1 MRVVGY
7 IVGGLIILFG
17 LTPLLLGIGIVGY
30 VRDLEPLEIPLNG
43 FEAPPEAVAVVS
55 PEFSI
60 DAADIPSELQ
70 NARLILQLSP
80 AAGSGPLFIGLA
92 PAKNLQRYL
101 RNAPIATLEPVDEAL
116 PIDQGSGD
124 GTSGGSAAGPDP
136 QVVLQGVQDGVDVD
150 LVLQPG
156 GRRKVPAPA
165 TRQFWTKTVE
175 IAEDGRIEVS
185 LADLQGEA
193 VRVVVMRQDGRPG
206 IATDASVRFK
216 LPIVMTAGWVLL
228 VVGLVSVG
236 IGALIIVL
244 IAVRDKPKPGG
255 PAPATATP
263 AAAPPPPATGEPA
276 PAVDTDPPASPPASG
291 P

>member
-1 MRVVGY
+1 MRIVGY

-43 FEAPPEAVAVVS
+43 FQAPPEAVAVVS

-70 NARLILQLSP
+70 NARLILQVSP
-80 AAGSGPLFIGLA
+80 AEGSGPLFIGLA
-92 PAKNLQRYL
+92 PAKDLQRYL
-101 RNAPIATLEPVDEAL
+101 RNAPIATLEPVDETL
-116 PIDQGSGD
+116 PIDQGSGN
-124 GTSGGSAAGPDP
+124 GASSGSEAGPDP
-136 QVVLQGVQDGVDVD
+136 QVVLRGVQDGVDVD
-150 LVLQPG
+150 LVLEPG
-156 GRRKVPAPA
+156 GRKKVPAPA
-165 TRQFWTKTVE
+165 TRAFWTKTVE

-185 LADLQGEA
+185 PADLQGEA

-206 IATDASVRFK
+206 IATDASIRFK
-216 LPIVMTAGWVLL
+216 LPIVMTAGWILL

-236 IGALIIVL
+236 IGALIVVL
-244 IAVRDKPKPGG
+244 IAVRDTPKPGG
-255 PAPATATP
+255 PAPAAAAR
-263 AAAPPPPATGEPA
+263 AAAPPPPAGGRP
-276 PAVDTDPPASPPASG
+276 PAVDTDPPAPPPASA

>member
-1 MRVVGY
+1 VRIVGY

-43 FEAPPEAVAVVS
+43 FQAPPEAVAVVS

-60 DAADIPSELQ
+60 DAADIPSELR
-70 NARLILQLSP
+70 NARLILQVEP
-80 AAGSGPLFIGLA
+80 AADSGPLFIGLA
-92 PAKNLQRYL
+92 PAKDLQRYL

-124 GTSGGSAAGPDP
+124 GASSGSEAGPDP
-136 QVVLQGVQDGVDVD
+136 QVVLRGVQDGVDVD
-150 LVLQPG
+150 LVLEPG
-156 GRRKVPAPA
+156 GRKKVPAPA
-165 TRQFWTKTVE
+165 TRRFWTKTVE
-175 IAEDGRIEVS
+175 VDADGRIEVS

-193 VRVVVMRQDGRPG
+193 VRVVVLRQDGRPG
-206 IATDASVRFK
+206 IAADASIRFK
-216 LPIVMTAGWVLL
+216 LPIVMTAGWALL

-236 IGALIIVL
+236 IGALMIVL
-244 IAVRDKPKPGG
+244 IAVRDRPKPGG
-255 PAPATATP
+255 PAPGAPAPTAGG
-263 AAAPPPPATGEPA
+263 PPPPAGPA
-276 PAVDTDPPASPPASG
+276 PAVDTGPPSG

>member
-1 MRVVGY
+1 MRIVGY

-30 VRDLEPLEIPLNG
+30 VRDLEPLEIPLKG

-70 NARLILQLSP
+70 NARLILQVTP

-92 PAKNLQRYL
+92 PAVDLQRYL

-116 PIDQGSGD
+116 PGGDAGASG
-124 GTSGGSAAGPDP
+124 TGGAETGPDP
-136 QVVLQGVQDGVDVD
+136 QVVLEGVQDGIDVD
-150 LVLQPG
+150 LVLEPG
-156 GRRKVPAPA
+156 GRKKVAPPA
-165 TRQFWTKTVE
+165 TRQFWTRTVE
-175 IAEDGRIEVS
+175 IEQDGRIEVS

-206 IATDASVRFK
+206 IATDAALRFK
-216 LPIVMTAGWVLL
+216 VPIVMTAGWVLL
-228 VVGLVSVG
+228 VIGLISVG

-244 IAVRDKPKPGG
+244 IAVRDTSGSGG
-255 PAPATATP
+255 PAAGAPAP
-263 AAAPPPPATGEPA
+263 AAGGPPPPAGPA
-276 PAVDTDPPASPPASG
+276 PAVDTGPPPSG
-291 P
+291 T

>member
-7 IVGGLIILFG
+7 IVGGLIVLFG
-17 LTPLLLGIGIVGY
+17 LTPLLLGAGIVGY
-30 VRDLEPLEIPLNG
+30 VKDLEPLEIPLRG

-60 DAADIPSELQ
+60 DAADIPAELA
-70 NARLILQLSP
+70 NTRLILQVRP
-80 AAGSGPLFIGLA
+80 TADSGPLFIGLA
-92 PAKNLQRYL
+92 SAADLQRYL

-116 PIDQGSGD
+116 PVGDAAGGSG
-124 GTSGGSAAGPDP
+124 GEAGPDP

-156 GRRKVPAPA
+156 GRKKVAAPA
-165 TRQFWTKTVE
+165 TRRFWTRTVE
-175 IAEDGRIEVS
+175 VDGDGRIEIS

-206 IATDASVRFK
+206 IATDAVLRLK
-216 LPIVMTAGWVLL
+216 VPIVMTIGWVLL
-228 VVGLVSVG
+228 VIGLVSVG

-244 IAVRDKPKPGG
+244 IAVRSSPKPSG
-255 PAPATATP
+255 PAPLAATP
-263 AAAPPPPATGEPA
+263 AVAPPPADGAT
-276 PAVDTDPPASPPASG
+276 PAVDTDPAPPGPSSG
-291 P
+291 A

>member
-1 MRVVGY
+1 MRIVGY

-70 NARLILQLSP
+70 NARLVLQLTPS
-80 AAGSGPLFIGLA
+80 ADSGPLFIGLA
-92 PAKNLQRYL
+92 PAKDLQRYL

-116 PIDQGSGD
+116 PIGDDAASGA
-124 GTSGGSAAGPDP
+124 GGGAEAGPDP
-136 QVVLQGVQDGVDVD
+136 QVVLEGVQDGVDVD
-150 LVLQPG
+150 LVLEPG
-156 GRRKVPAPA
+156 GRKKVAPPA
-165 TRQFWTKTVE
+165 TRRFWTKTVE
-175 IAEDGRIEVS
+175 VDADGRIEVS

-193 VRVVVMRQDGRPG
+193 VRVVVLRQDGRPG
-206 IATDASVRFK
+206 IATDASIRFK
-216 LPIVMTAGWVLL
+216 VPIVMTIGWVLL
-228 VVGLVSVG
+228 VVGLIAVG
-236 IGALIIVL
+236 IGALIVVL
-244 IAVRDKPKPGG
+244 IAVRDRPKPGG
-255 PAPATATP
+255 PAPGAPGP
-263 AAAPPPPATGEPA
+263 AAGGPPLPAGPA
-276 PAVDTDPPASPPASG
+276 PAVDTGPAPPSG